1 MKLADIRIDYTLK
14 SLDEKDVNASPIDQ
28 FKIWVE
34 EAHQSKVHEWNAMN
48 LSTVRA
54 DGRPNS
60 RIVLLKDVDTGLVF
74 FTNYNSA
81 KGKELENNPFAAI
94 TFFWPVLERQVRF
107 MGKVSKITS
116 EESDEYFFSRPFAS
130 QIGAWA
136 SPQSEVIPDRTFLE
150 EKEAKLLS
158 EINEK
163 TIVRPEHWGGYRLVP
178 EEVEFWQ
185 GRSSRLHDRIHYQKE
200 GEASWKIERLAP

>member
-1 MKLADIRIDYTLK
+1 MKLADIRIDYTLR

-48 LSTVRA
+48 LSTVRP

-81 KGKELENNPFAAI
+81 KGKELAYNPYAAI

-107 MGKVSKITS
+107 MGKVSKITP
-116 EESDEYFFSRPFAS
+116 EESDEYYFSRPFAS

-136 SPQSEVIPDRTFLE
+136 SPQSEVIENRTYLE
-150 EKEAKLLS
+150 ENEAKLLKQIS
-158 EINEK
+158 DK
-163 TIVRPEHWGGYRLVP
+163 TITRPQHWGGYRLIP

-185 GRSSRLHDRIHYQKE
+185 GRSSRLHDRIQYLNQE
-200 GEASWKIERLAP
+200 DGSWKIQRLAP

>member
-14 SLDEKDVNASPIDQ
+14 SLDEKDVKPSPIDQ

-48 LSTVRA
+48 LSTVRP
-54 DGRPNS
+54 DGKPNS
-60 RIVLLKDVDTGLVF
+60 RIVLLKEVDTGLVF

-107 MGKVSKITS
+107 IGEVEKIKI
-116 EESDEYFFSRPFAS
+116 EESDAYFFSRPFAS
-130 QIGAWA
+130 QIGALV
-136 SPQSEVIPDRTFLE
+136 SPQSQVIPNRAFLE
-150 EKEAKLLS
+150 EKEATLLK
-158 EINEK
+158 K
-163 TIVRPEHWGGYRLVP
+163 TDENTIKRPEHWGGYRLVP

>member
-1 MKLADIRIDYTLK
+1 MKLADIRIDYTFK

-107 MGKVSKITS
+107 MGKVSKITP

>member
-107 MGKVSKITS
+107 MGKVSKITP

-150 EKEAKLLS
+150 EKEAKLLR

-200 GEASWKIERLAP
+200 GEALWKIERLAP

>member
-14 SLDEKDVNASPIDQ
+14 SLDEKDVNESPIDQ

-34 EAHQSKVHEWNAMN
+34 EAHQSKVDEWNAMN
-48 LSTVRA
+48 LSTVRP

-81 KGKELENNPFAAI
+81 KGNELEQNPFAAI

-107 MGKVSKITS
+107 MGKVSKIS
-116 EESDEYFFSRPFAS
+116 SQESDEYFFSRPFAS
-130 QIGAWA
+130 QIGAWV
-136 SPQSEVIPDRTFLE
+136 SPQSTVIRDRAYLE
-150 EKEAKLLS
+150 EKESELLQKIS
-158 EINEK
+158 QESI
-163 TIVRPEHWGGYRLVP
+163 TRPEHWGGYRLIP

-185 GRSSRLHDRIHYQKE
+185 GRSSRLHDRIHYQKS
-200 GEASWKIERLAP
+200 ADSVWKIERLAP

>member
-14 SLDEKDVNASPIDQ
+14 SLDEKDVNVSPIDQ

>member
-94 TFFWPVLERQVRF
+94 TFFWQVLERQVRF

-150 EKEAKLLS
+150 EKEAKLLR

-200 GEASWKIERLAP
+200 SDASWKIERLAP

>member
-14 SLDEKDVNASPIDQ
+14 SLDEKDVKLSPIDQ

-48 LSTVRA
+48 LSTVRQ

-60 RIVLLKDVDTGLVF
+60 RIVLLKEVDTGLVF

-107 MGKVSKITS
+107 MGKVEKINR
-116 EESDEYFFSRPFAS
+116 EESDAYFFSRPFAS
-130 QIGAWA
+130 QIGALA
-136 SPQSEVIPDRTFLE
+136 SPQSQVIPNRTFLE
-150 EKEAKLLS
+150 EKEAELLKKID
-158 EINEK
+158 ET
-163 TIVRPEHWGGYRLVP
+163 TIRRPEHWGGYRLLP

-185 GRSSRLHDRIHYQKE
+185 GRSSRLHDRIQYLKDSE
-200 GEASWKIERLAP
+200 DSWKIKRLAP

>member
-1 MKLADIRIDYTLK
+1 
-14 SLDEKDVNASPIDQ
+14 
-28 FKIWVE
+28 
-34 EAHQSKVHEWNAMN
+34 
-48 LSTVRA
+48 
-54 DGRPNS
+54 
-60 RIVLLKDVDTGLVF
+60 LVF

-107 MGKVSKITS
+107 IGEVEKIKI
-116 EESDEYFFSRPFAS
+116 EESDAYFFSRPFAS
-130 QIGAWA
+130 QIGALA
-136 SPQSEVIPDRTFLE
+136 SPQSQVIPNRAFLE
-150 EKEAKLLS
+150 EKEAALLK
-158 EINEK
+158 K
-163 TIVRPEHWGGYRLVP
+163 TDENTIKRPEHWGGYRLVP

>member
-14 SLDEKDVNASPIDQ
+14 SLDENDVLASPIDQ

-48 LSTVRA
+48 LSTVRP

-81 KGKELENNPFAAI
+81 KGKELENNPYAAI

-107 MGKVSKITS
+107 MGKVSKITP
-116 EESDEYFFSRPFAS
+116 EESDEYYFSRPFAS
-130 QIGAWA
+130 QVGAWA
-136 SPQSEVIPDRTFLE
+136 SPQSEVIPNRAFLE
-150 EKEAKLLS
+150 EKEAKLLT
-158 EINEK
+158 EIDEK
-163 TIVRPEHWGGYRLVP
+163 TIVRPEHWGGYRLIP

-185 GRSSRLHDRIHYQKE
+185 GRSSRLHDRIHYQKV
-200 GEASWKIERLAP
+200 GETSWKTARLAP

>member
-14 SLDEKDVNASPIDQ
+14 SLDEKDVKPSPIDQ

-48 LSTVRA
+48 LSTVRP
-54 DGRPNS
+54 DGKPNS
-60 RIVLLKDVDTGLVF
+60 RIVLLKEVDTGLVF

-107 MGKVSKITS
+107 IGEVEKIKI
-116 EESDEYFFSRPFAS
+116 EESDAYFFSRPFAS
-130 QIGAWA
+130 QIGALA
-136 SPQSEVIPDRTFLE
+136 SPQSQVIPNRAFLE
-150 EKEAKLLS
+150 EKEAALLKKID
-158 EINEK
+158 EN
-163 TIVRPEHWGGYRLVP
+163 TIKRPEHWGGYRLVP

>member
-107 MGKVSKITS
+107 MGKVSKITP

-178 EEVEFWQ
+178 DEVEFWQ

>member
-14 SLDEKDVNASPIDQ
+14 SLDEKDVNTSPIDQ

-48 LSTVRA
+48 LSTVRP

-107 MGKVSKITS
+107 MGKVSKITP

-136 SPQSEVIPDRTFLE
+136 SPQSEVIPDRTYLE
-150 EKEAKLLS
+150 EKEAKLLT

-163 TIVRPEHWGGYRLVP
+163 TIVRPGHWGGYRLVP

-200 GEASWKIERLAP
+200 GDASWKIERLAP

>member
-14 SLDEKDVNASPIDQ
+14 SLDEKEVKTSPIDQ

-48 LSTVRA
+48 LSTVRP

-60 RIVLLKDVDTGLVF
+60 RIVLLKDVDSGLVF

-81 KGKELENNPFAAI
+81 KGKELEINPFAAI

-107 MGKVSKITS
+107 MGKVSKVTAK
-116 EESDEYFFSRPFAS
+116 ESDEYFFSRPFAS

-136 SPQSEVIPDRTFLE
+136 SPQSEVIPGRAFLE
-150 EKEAKLLS
+150 ENEVKLLTQ
-158 EINEK
+158 INEK

-178 EEVEFWQ
+178 DEVEFWQ

>member
-28 FKIWVE
+28 FNIWLE
-34 EAHQSKVHEWNAMN
+34 GAQQSKVQEWNAMN
-48 LSTVRA
+48 LSTVRP

-60 RIVLLKDVDTGLVF
+60 RIVLLKGVDTGLVF

-81 KGKELENNPFAAI
+81 KGKELTHNPFAAI
-94 TFFWPVLERQVRF
+94 TFFWPALERQVRF

-116 EESDEYFFSRPFAS
+116 QESDEYYFSRPFAS

-136 SPQSEVIPDRTFLE
+136 SPQSEVIPNRTYLE
-150 EKEAKLLS
+150 EKEAKLLTLIK
-158 EINEK
+158 EE
-163 TIVRPEHWGGYRLVP
+163 TITRPEHWGGYRLIP

-185 GRSSRLHDRIHYQKE
+185 GRSSRLHDRIHYLKDS
-200 GEASWKIERLAP
+200 GGNWKIGRLAP

>member
-14 SLDEKDVNASPIDQ
+14 SLDEKDVKLSPIDQ

-48 LSTVRA
+48 LSTVRQ

-60 RIVLLKDVDTGLVF
+60 RIVLLKEVDTGLVF

-107 MGKVSKITS
+107 MGKVEKINQ
-116 EESDEYFFSRPFAS
+116 EESDAYFFSRPFAS
-130 QIGAWA
+130 QIGALA
-136 SPQSEVIPDRTFLE
+136 SPQSQVIPNRTFLE
-150 EKEAKLLS
+150 EKEAELLKKID
-158 EINEK
+158 ET
-163 TIVRPEHWGGYRLVP
+163 TIRRPEHWGGYRLLP

-185 GRSSRLHDRIHYQKE
+185 GRSSRLHDRIQYLKDSE
-200 GEASWKIERLAP
+200 DSWKIKRLAP

>member
-14 SLDEKDVNASPIDQ
+14 SLDEKEVTISPIDQ
-28 FKIWVE
+28 FRKWVE
-34 EAHQSKVHEWNAMN
+34 EANQSKVHEWNAMN
-48 LSTVRA
+48 LSTVRP
-54 DGRPNS
+54 DGKPNS

-107 MGKVSKITS
+107 IGKVSKITPK
-116 EESDEYFFSRPFAS
+116 ESDDYYFSRPFAS
-130 QIGAWA
+130 QVGAWA
-136 SPQSEVIPDRTFLE
+136 SPQSEVIPDRAYL
-150 EKEAKLLS
+150 EAKEEELIKKVNQDS
-158 EINEK
+158 I
-163 TIVRPEHWGGYRLVP
+163 TRPEHWGGYRLIP

-185 GRSSRLHDRIHYQKE
+185 GRSSRLHDRIHYQKME
-200 GEASWKIERLAP
+200 DDSWKIERLAP

>member
-14 SLDEKDVNASPIDQ
+14 SLEEKDVKPSPLDQ

-48 LSTVRA
+48 LSTVRQ

-60 RIVLLKDVDTGLVF
+60 RIVLLKEVDTGLVF

-107 MGKVSKITS
+107 MGKVEKINR
-116 EESDEYFFSRPFAS
+116 EESDAYFFSRPFAS
-130 QIGAWA
+130 QIGALA
-136 SPQSEVIPDRTFLE
+136 SPQSQVIPNRTFLE
-150 EKEAKLLS
+150 EKEAELLKKID
-158 EINEK
+158 ET
-163 TIVRPEHWGGYRLVP
+163 TIRRPEHWGGYRLIP

-185 GRSSRLHDRIHYQKE
+185 GRSSRLHDRIQYLKDSE
-200 GEASWKIERLAP
+200 DSWKIKRLAP

>member
-14 SLDEKDVNASPIDQ
+14 SLDEKDVKPSPIDQ

-48 LSTVRA
+48 LSTVRP
-54 DGRPNS
+54 DGKPNS
-60 RIVLLKDVDTGLVF
+60 RIVLLKEVDTGLVF

-107 MGKVSKITS
+107 IGEVEKIKI
-116 EESDEYFFSRPFAS
+116 EESDAYFFSRPFAS
-130 QIGAWA
+130 QIGALA
-136 SPQSEVIPDRTFLE
+136 SPQSQVIPNRAFLE
-150 EKEAKLLS
+150 EKEAALLK
-158 EINEK
+158 K
-163 TIVRPEHWGGYRLVP
+163 TDENTIKRPEHWGGYRLVP

-185 GRSSRLHDRIHYQKE
+185 GRSSRLHDRIHYQRE

>member
-14 SLDEKDVNASPIDQ
+14 SLDEKDVKPSPIDQ

-48 LSTVRA
+48 LSTVRP
-54 DGRPNS
+54 DGKPNS
-60 RIVLLKDVDTGLVF
+60 RIVLLKEVDTGLVF

-107 MGKVSKITS
+107 IGEVEKIKI
-116 EESDEYFFSRPFAS
+116 EESDAYFFSRPFAS
-130 QIGAWA
+130 QIGALA
-136 SPQSEVIPDRTFLE
+136 SPQSQVIPNRAFLE
-150 EKEAKLLS
+150 EKEAALLK
-158 EINEK
+158 K
-163 TIVRPEHWGGYRLVP
+163 TDENTIKRPEHWGGYRLVP

>member
-48 LSTVRA
+48 LSTVRP

-60 RIVLLKDVDTGLVF
+60 RVVLLKDVDTGLVF

-81 KGKELENNPFAAI
+81 KGKELAYNPYAAI

-107 MGKVSKITS
+107 MGKVSKITT
-116 EESDEYFFSRPFAS
+116 EESDEYYFSRPFAS

-136 SPQSEVIPDRTFLE
+136 SPQSEVIENRTYLE
-150 EKEAKLLS
+150 ENEAKLLNQ
-158 EINEK
+158 IDEK
-163 TIVRPEHWGGYRLVP
+163 TITRPEHWGGYRLIP

-185 GRSSRLHDRIHYQKE
+185 GRSSRLHDRIQYLIQE
-200 GEASWKIERLAP
+200 DGSWKIQRLAP

>member
-14 SLDEKDVNASPIDQ
+14 SLDEKDVKLSPIDQ

-48 LSTVRA
+48 LSTVRQ

-60 RIVLLKDVDTGLVF
+60 RIVLLKEVDTGLVF

-107 MGKVSKITS
+107 MGKVEKINQ
-116 EESDEYFFSRPFAS
+116 EESDAYFFSRPFAS
-130 QIGAWA
+130 QIGALA
-136 SPQSEVIPDRTFLE
+136 SPQSQVIPNRTFLE
-150 EKEAKLLS
+150 EKEAELLKKID
-158 EINEK
+158 ET
-163 TIVRPEHWGGYRLVP
+163 TIKRPEHWGGYRLIP

-185 GRSSRLHDRIHYQKE
+185 GRSSRLHDRIQYLKDSE
-200 GEASWKIERLAP
+200 DSWKIKRLAP

>member
-28 FKIWVE
+28 FNIWLE
-34 EAHQSKVHEWNAMN
+34 GAQQSKVQEWNAMN
-48 LSTVRA
+48 LSTVRP

-81 KGKELENNPFAAI
+81 KGKELTHNPFAAI
-94 TFFWPVLERQVRF
+94 TFFWPALERQVRF
-107 MGKVSKITS
+107 MGMVSKITS
-116 EESDEYFFSRPFAS
+116 QESDEYYFSRPFAS

-136 SPQSEVIPDRTFLE
+136 SPQSEVIPNRTYLE
-150 EKEAKLLS
+150 EKEAKLLTLIK
-158 EINEK
+158 EE
-163 TIVRPEHWGGYRLVP
+163 TITRPEHWGGYRLIP

-185 GRSSRLHDRIHYQKE
+185 GRSSRLHDRIHYLKDS
-200 GEASWKIERLAP
+200 GGNWKIGRLAP

>member
-14 SLDEKDVNASPIDQ
+14 SLDEKDVKASPIDQ

-81 KGKELENNPFAAI
+81 KGKELKNNPFAAI

-107 MGKVSKITS
+107 MGKVSKIS
-116 EESDEYFFSRPFAS
+116 PEESDEYFFSRPFAS

>member
-150 EKEAKLLS
+150 EKEAKLLR

>member
-28 FKIWVE
+28 FNIWLE
-34 EAHQSKVHEWNAMN
+34 GAQQSKVQEWNAMN
-48 LSTVRA
+48 LSTVRP

-60 RIVLLKDVDTGLVF
+60 RIVLLKGVDTGLVF

-81 KGKELENNPFAAI
+81 KGKELTHNPFAAI
-94 TFFWPVLERQVRF
+94 TFFWPALERQVRF

-116 EESDEYFFSRPFAS
+116 QESDEYYFSRPFAS

-136 SPQSEVIPDRTFLE
+136 SPQSEVIPNRTYLE
-150 EKEAKLLS
+150 EKETKLLTLIK
-158 EINEK
+158 EE
-163 TIVRPEHWGGYRLVP
+163 TITRPEHWGGYRLIP

-185 GRSSRLHDRIHYQKE
+185 GRSSRLHDRIHYLKDS
-200 GEASWKIERLAP
+200 GGNWKIGRLAP

>member
-28 FKIWVE
+28 FKIWLE
-34 EAHQSKVHEWNAMN
+34 GAQQSQMQEWNAMN
-48 LSTVRA
+48 LSTVRP

-81 KGKELENNPFAAI
+81 KGKELTHNPFAAI
-94 TFFWPVLERQVRF
+94 TFFWPALERQVRF
-107 MGKVSKITS
+107 MGNVSKITS
-116 EESDEYFFSRPFAS
+116 QESDEYYFSRPFAS

-136 SPQSEVIPDRTFLE
+136 SPQSEVIPNRTYLE
-150 EKEAKLLS
+150 EKEAKLLTLIK
-158 EINEK
+158 EE
-163 TIVRPEHWGGYRLVP
+163 TITRPEHWGGYRLIP

-185 GRSSRLHDRIHYQKE
+185 GRSSRLHDRIHYLKDS
-200 GEASWKIERLAP
+200 GGNWKIGRLAP

>member
-28 FKIWVE
+28 FNIWLE
-34 EAHQSKVHEWNAMN
+34 GAQQSKVQEWNAMN
-48 LSTVRA
+48 LSTVRP

-60 RIVLLKDVDTGLVF
+60 RIVLLKGVDTGLVF

-81 KGKELENNPFAAI
+81 KGKELTHNPFAAI
-94 TFFWPVLERQVRF
+94 TFFWPALERQVRF

-116 EESDEYFFSRPFAS
+116 QESDEYYFSRPFAS

-136 SPQSEVIPDRTFLE
+136 SPQSEVIPNRTYLE
-150 EKEAKLLS
+150 EKEAKLLTLIK
-158 EINEK
+158 EE
-163 TIVRPEHWGGYRLVP
+163 TITRPEHWGGYRLIP

-185 GRSSRLHDRIHYQKE
+185 GRSSRLHDRIHYLKHS
-200 GEASWKIERLAP
+200 GGNWKIGRLAP

>member
-28 FKIWVE
+28 FNIWLE
-34 EAHQSKVHEWNAMN
+34 GAQQSKVQEWNAMN
-48 LSTVRA
+48 LSTVRP

-60 RIVLLKDVDTGLVF
+60 RIVLLKGVDTGLVF

-81 KGKELENNPFAAI
+81 KGKELTHNPFAAI
-94 TFFWPVLERQVRF
+94 TFFWPALERQVRF

-116 EESDEYFFSRPFAS
+116 QESDEYYFSRPFAS

-136 SPQSEVIPDRTFLE
+136 SPQSEVIPNRTYLE
-150 EKEAKLLS
+150 EKEVKLLTLIK
-158 EINEK
+158 EE
-163 TIVRPEHWGGYRLVP
+163 TITRPEHWGGYRLIP

-185 GRSSRLHDRIHYQKE
+185 GRSSRLHDRIHYLKDS
-200 GEASWKIERLAP
+200 GGNWKIGRLAP

>member
-14 SLDEKDVNASPIDQ
+14 SLDEKDVHASPIDQ

-34 EAHQSKVHEWNAMN
+34 EAHQSKVNEWNAMN
-48 LSTVRA
+48 LSTVRP

-81 KGKELENNPFAAI
+81 KGKELENNPYAAI

-107 MGKVSKITS
+107 MGKVSKIS
-116 EESDEYFFSRPFAS
+116 PEESDEYYFSRPFAS
-130 QIGAWA
+130 QVGAWA
-136 SPQSEVIPDRTFLE
+136 SPQSEVIPNRAFLE
-150 EKEAKLLS
+150 DKEAQLLTQ
-158 EINEK
+158 INEENI
-163 TIVRPEHWGGYRLVP
+163 TRPQHWGGYRLMP

>member
-14 SLDEKDVNASPIDQ
+14 SLDEKDVNVSPIDQ

-81 KGKELENNPFAAI
+81 KGKELETNPFAAI

-107 MGKVSKITS
+107 MGKVSKITP

-163 TIVRPEHWGGYRLVP
+163 SIVRPEHWGGYRLVP

-200 GEASWKIERLAP
+200 GEALWKIERLAP

>member
-28 FKIWVE
+28 FNIWLE
-34 EAHQSKVHEWNAMN
+34 GAQQSKVQEWNAMN
-48 LSTVRA
+48 LSTVRP

-60 RIVLLKDVDTGLVF
+60 RIVLLKGVDTGLVF

-81 KGKELENNPFAAI
+81 KGKELTHNPFAAI
-94 TFFWPVLERQVRF
+94 TFFWPALERQVRF
-107 MGKVSKITS
+107 MGNVSKITS
-116 EESDEYFFSRPFAS
+116 QESDEYYFSRPFAS

-136 SPQSEVIPDRTFLE
+136 SPQSEVIPNRTYLE
-150 EKEAKLLS
+150 EKEAKLLTLIK
-158 EINEK
+158 EE
-163 TIVRPEHWGGYRLVP
+163 TITRPEHWGGYRLIP

-185 GRSSRLHDRIHYQKE
+185 GRSSRLHDRIHYLKDS
-200 GEASWKIERLAP
+200 GGNWKIGRLAP